1 MSLDQQLINSVA
13 LHMAESHIHNV
24 SLHSYGFVLYYE
36 GGDKADKMIQNAE
49 QGSCVNLL
57 SFAKLILLLALMS
70 F

>member
-1 MSLDQQLINSVA
+1 MSVDQQLINSIA
-13 LHMAESHIHNV
+13 LHMAESYIHNV

-36 GGDKADKMIQNAE
+36 AGDKADKMIQNAE

-57 SFAKLILLLALMS
+57 SFPKLILLLALIS